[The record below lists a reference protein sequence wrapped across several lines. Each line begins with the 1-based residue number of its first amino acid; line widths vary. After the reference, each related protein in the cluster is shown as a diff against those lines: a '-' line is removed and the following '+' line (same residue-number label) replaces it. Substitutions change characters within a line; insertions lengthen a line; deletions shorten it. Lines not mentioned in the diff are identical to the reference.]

1 MLLLQEVY
9 IIAGFI
15 GMGNADVYT
24 DLKIWGVLFLVF
36 GVYFIYSGIKQRK
49 VEKKMSEK
57 HS

>member
-1 MLLLQEVY
+1 
-9 IIAGFI
+9 
-15 GMGNADVYT
+15 MGNADVYT